1 MKDHSKLSI
10 YGALAANVAI
20 AVLKFVAAFITGS
33 SAMLSEGIHSV
44 VDSVN
49 ELLLLLGLNL
59 SEKPADP
66 SHPFGYGKELYFWTL
81 IVSILVFAI
90 GGGMSVYEGITHMQH
105 PEAITNLG
113 WNYSVLWAALV
124 FEAASV
130 YIPIKNL
137 RKQYPDKSLFKA
149 LRLSKDPA
157 IFAVIYE
164 NIAAMIGVLIALAG
178 IFLGSYFNN
187 PFIDGAASILIGIV
201 LCLVAVLMI
210 SESRSLL
217 LGESTGSHTV
227 EGLVRMMEA
236 NPDVLSFAAP
246 MTMHLAPK
254 EILLTLDVN
263 FKEDLRGEDIVQAIK
278 SIEEQIQAQF
288 PHITRIYIEA
298 RSLVKNEVKAL

>member
-10 YGALAANVAI
+10 YGALAANAAI
-20 AVLKFVAAFITGS
+20 AVLKFIAAFITGS

-49 ELLLLLGLNL
+49 EILLLLGLNL
-59 SEKPADP
+59 SEKPADEK
-66 SHPFGYGKELYFWTL
+66 HPFGHGMELYFWTL

-90 GGGMSVYEGITHMQH
+90 GGGMSVYEGISHIKH
-105 PEAITNLG
+105 PEPITNLS
-113 WNYSVLWAALV
+113 WNYSVLFAAFV
-124 FEAASV
+124 FEGASV
-130 YIPIKNL
+130 YFPLKNL
-137 RKQYPDKSLFKA
+137 KKQYPDKSIFRA

-164 NIAAMIGVLIALAG
+164 NIAAMIGVSIALAG

-187 PFIDGAASILIGIV
+187 PYIDGVASILIGIV

-227 EGLVRMMEA
+227 NNLISMMEA
-236 NPDVLSFAAP
+236 NPEVSSFAAP
-246 MTMHLAPK
+246 MTMHLGPK
-254 EILLTLDVN
+254 EILLTLDVS
-263 FKEDLRGEDIVQAIK
+263 FKEDLRGEDIVRAIRT
-278 SIEEQIQAQF
+278 IEEDIQAQF

-298 RSLVKNEVKAL
+298 KRLADRGEKVL